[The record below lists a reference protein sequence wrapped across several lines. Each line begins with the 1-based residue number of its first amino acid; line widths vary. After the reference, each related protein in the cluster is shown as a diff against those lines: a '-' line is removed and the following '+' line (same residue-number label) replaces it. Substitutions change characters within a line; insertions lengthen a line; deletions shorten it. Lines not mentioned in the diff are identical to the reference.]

1 MINNARQRS
10 TPFPIFLNLREPC
23 YRVRNMATGELP
35 ALVAGTE
42 EVVISPFE
50 LANWPFLQPLRWR
63 YAEQSRRSGTGLP

>member
-1 MINNARQRS
+1 
-10 TPFPIFLNLREPC
+10 
-23 YRVRNMATGELP
+23 MATGELP

-63 YAEQSRRSGTGLP
+63 YAEQSWRSGTGLP